1 MGRDKVGNGLQVITS
16 LWAESVKKNWYPKI
30 SVAVLRITFVMI
42 EKWNVVNV
50 LIFTHSIGSRSHR
63 KESNDCTKFGLSNF
77 NVLCFVTLLYVFFLV
92 KSDLLS
98 FHGKDTSYMLQHRY
112 DVFRYCVFFLS
123 LLDFS
128 WIFFCSNIVLRGFQ
142 TLSVVF
148 TYLDVVN
155 TRHAFLVLQNI

>member
-1 MGRDKVGNGLQVITS
+1 MSWIS
-16 LWAESVKKNWYPKI
+16 KKNLVSKNI
-30 SVAVLRITFVMI
+30 SGGVKDCFRYDWKMECCQCL
-42 EKWNVVNV
+42 
-50 LIFTHSIGSRSHR
+50 LIFTHSIGSRSYR

-98 FHGKDTSYMLQHRY
+98 FHGKDTSYMLQHRF